1 MAAAVEHVE
10 EGVQDVARAAE
21 PRPTPWVRTRQV
33 RFQKRPLGVRQIAR
47 VRFVRH
53 GNERRTSSLYFFRRS
68 QKPNSRKFGNHGHP
82 GTRTGHVCLLNAAGV
97 RVVGEFGTGE
107 EAFWL
112 VGAVRPDLVVLTL
125 NLTGDMDGIETLL
138 RMKAL
143 PDPPRVLVHTAY
155 NSADD
160 LTSCFLAGADG
171 FVHKS
176 SGREEFLEA
185 VRSAASGELVWFPG
199 ERAGDPRS
207 LVDTTPAGASLT
219 PREREVL
226 ASMLRRH
233 SNAEIAE
240 ALHISAQTAKNHASK
255 VLRKLGMQS
264 RKELFSRN
272 QVPVA

>member
-1 MAAAVEHVE
+1 M
-10 EGVQDVARAAE
+10 DLR
-21 PRPTPWVRTRQV
+21 
-33 RFQKRPLGVRQIAR
+33 R
-47 VRFVRH
+47 VIVVD
-53 GNERRTSSLYFFRRS
+53 
-68 QKPNSRKFGNHGHP
+68 GHP
-82 GTRTGHVCLLNAAGV
+82 VTRTGHVCLLNAASV

-112 VGAVRPDLVVLTL
+112 VGAMRPDLVVLAL
-125 NLTGDMDGIETLL
+125 NLTGEMDGIETLL

-176 SGREEFLEA
+176 AGREEFLEA
-185 VRSAASGELVWFPG
+185 VRSAASDEPVWLPG
-199 ERAGDPRS
+199 ERVGDPRS

-226 ASMLRRH
+226 ALMLRRH
-233 SNAEIAE
+233 SNTEIAE
-240 ALHISAQTAKNHASK
+240 ALNISLRTVKNHVGAIF
-255 VLRKLGMQS
+255 RKLPVKS
-264 RKELFSRN
+264 RKDLFGRDALSSVVGRAR
-272 QVPVA
+272 PI